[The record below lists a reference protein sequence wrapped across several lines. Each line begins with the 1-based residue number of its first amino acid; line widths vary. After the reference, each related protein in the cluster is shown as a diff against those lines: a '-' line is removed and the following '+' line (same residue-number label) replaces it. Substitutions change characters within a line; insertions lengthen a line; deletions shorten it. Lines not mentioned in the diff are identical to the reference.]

1 MLFRFRVSN
10 ARPPRG
16 SLPILFRECGTIV
29 MHYCCHVPGSAPPPK
44 NMEFI
49 WFDKN
54 EDEFD
59 KGAVCSR
66 QDMLD
71 GLDFGD
77 DMIAYVESLLP
88 FLRNISSKL

>member
-1 MLFRFRVSN
+1 MLFRFKVSS

-16 SLPILFRECGTIV
+16 SLPILFREGSTIV
-29 MHYCCHVPGSAPPPK
+29 MHYCSPK
-44 NMEFI
+44 NMELI

-66 QDMLD
+66 QDMLE

-77 DMIAYVESLLP
+77 DMIAYVESMLP
-88 FLRNISSKL
+88 FLPNISGKL